1 MSYIRTIYQDWHL
14 ESWVKVVMYQI
25 LPDDECFEGSFSTT
39 LVPFLSLERVDV
51 NDADVV
57 PLVVTDG
64 ALVFVGWQRFE
75 SSSSVVKAS
84 WINKQNYVSKYCSH
98 MSFFKCSIG
107 LEFGQGTSKQVTCV
121 TFGPIF
127 G

>member
-1 MSYIRTIYQDWHL
+1 M
-14 ESWVKVVMYQI
+14 
-25 LPDDECFEGSFSTT
+25 
-39 LVPFLSLERVDV
+39 VPFLSLERVDV

-84 WINKQNYVSKYCSH
+84 WINKAK
-98 MSFFKCSIG
+98 
-107 LEFGQGTSKQVTCV
+107 LR
-121 TFGPIF
+121 
-127 G
+127 